1 MGSRMVKSIV
11 FSSYGSFYPGS
22 GSILSFSLKQIG
34 RLVAYS
40 PMLNIKSICL
50 MKVSR
55 WASDLCPPLPELLS
69 WKDGSVPLK
78 KIISDDVLY
87 IMFSKQTIHISSE
100 NRKS

>member
-1 MGSRMVKSIV
+1 
-11 FSSYGSFYPGS
+11 
-22 GSILSFSLKQIG
+22 
-34 RLVAYS
+34 
-40 PMLNIKSICL
+40 

-87 IMFSKQTIHISSE
+87 IMFSTPTPTPIPGDIFL
-100 NRKS
+100 RK